1 MSHGSRVSA
10 LGLVGWLRQWCFF
23 LEQSLFVLTI
33 DEPAAF
39 AFSPCLVAEVCEPW
53 QWRLEELTSPGI
65 TINTLRRWCPQ
76 SMGPRCAGSSLEV
89 TTAYCVVNNGRLR

>member
-39 AFSPCLVAEVCEPW
+39 AFSPCLVAEVCKGDRQRERW
-53 QWRLEELTSPGI
+53 VKVGASRVGCEL
-65 TINTLRRWCPQ
+65 L
-76 SMGPRCAGSSLEV
+76 M
-89 TTAYCVVNNGRLR
+89 Y